1 MLSSL
6 VRCVRFAMILD
17 QLCWLHQEVSVVYH
31 HSVAGQIF
39 RVGAAFFFPSRVRD
53 VRNRYVSDG
62 DNLTFW
68 EARAKKCAG

>member
-31 HSVAGQIF
+31 QSVAGQIF
-39 RVGAAFFFPSRVRD
+39 RVGAAFFFLTGEGRTQQVR
-53 VRNRYVSDG
+53 
-62 DNLTFW
+62 L
-68 EARAKKCAG
+68 

>member
-39 RVGAAFFFPSRVRD
+39 RVGAAFFFSLTGEGRTQQVR
-53 VRNRYVSDG
+53 
-62 DNLTFW
+62 L
-68 EARAKKCAG
+68 